1 MTQENTVEL
10 ADNQVPATESVT
22 EESGNSDK
30 SVPKAEIRD
39 GKLFVDG
46 VRVYTRDDTNKIAAS
61 AAREL
66 ESKLLADLKVDS
78 IDQIRDVITKLQ
90 GSPEGL
96 NVETLRD
103 AVKKREQSIEELKA
117 ELKAVKTQSILKEHL
132 GALQS
137 VMPATWSPEQK
148 SAVVDLMKSRDMFVL
163 DSDTFAIRHGD
174 GYLTDDS
181 GSAPDYQAAVQLMAK
196 TLGLPLAKTGVST
209 LETDRAPTE
218 RRAPTQVNSTR
229 LSSDPLYRQ
238 AYVQVRDQNRSL
250 SHAQITHEMIQ
261 KQMDTQE
268 RGSGQSRALQGN
280 PQTKP
285 QSQKR
290 R

>member
-1 MTQENTVEL
+1 MTEETTVEL
-10 ADNQVPATESVT
+10 TDNQVPATESVS
-22 EESGNSDK
+22 EESGVNSDK
-30 SVPKAEIRD
+30 AVLKAEIRD

-66 ESKLLADLKVDS
+66 ESKLLTELQVDNL
-78 IDQIRDVITKLQ
+78 DQVKSVIQKLQ
-90 GSPEGL
+90 NSPEGL

-117 ELKAVKTQSILKEHL
+117 ELRAVKTQSILKEHL

-137 VMPATWSPEQK
+137 VMPSTWTTEQK
-148 SAVVDLMKSRDMFVL
+148 SAVIDLMKSRDMFVL

-181 GSAPDYQAAVQLMAK
+181 GDKPDYQAAVQLMAK

-218 RRAPTQVNSTR
+218 RRAPTQVNQTR

-238 AYVQVRDQNRSL
+238 AYVQVRDANRSL

-280 PQTKP
+280 PQTKT
-285 QSQKR
+285 QSKR